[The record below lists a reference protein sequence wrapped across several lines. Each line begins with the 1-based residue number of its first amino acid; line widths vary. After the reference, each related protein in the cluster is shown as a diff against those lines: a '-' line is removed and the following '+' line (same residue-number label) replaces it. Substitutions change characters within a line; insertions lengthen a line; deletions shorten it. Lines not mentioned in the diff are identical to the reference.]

1 MPVGLAVAAPS
12 NTTGAKCPSLCHRL
26 PKSKNRHYDNGSYFL
41 AVARILYCGDVG
53 AQTGFGRVAE
63 ELIPR
68 LCDDHEIHALA
79 VNWYGDPSP
88 MQEYCK
94 MYPASAGGPDP
105 FGSHRIAE
113 IAAAIKPDLVWI
125 TNDLWCMPPLL
136 QALKP
141 VRESVPMKVYGYA
154 PIDSYGIFPEFM
166 ASLDGLDGLGTYT
179 QFGREELLKAGYGKE
194 VDVIPHGVDRTKFF
208 PMDREECRQGL
219 GIAPDD
225 FVVFNGNRNQP
236 RKRIDITIK
245 GFIRFAVNSPRARLW
260 LHMGIKDQGWDII
273 PLFNR
278 VARDYGYDPTNRL
291 ILTNANFSVNNCL
304 SIESLNRAYNAADIG
319 VNTCIAEGWGLVNFE
334 HAATGVAQLVPDH
347 TSLKEIFSDVPRIDC
362 LESETDRG
370 YGLERPVPSSES
382 LAERLDY
389 YYQFPE
395 ALQATGKWCYEK
407 ACNPAYEWPTIAGQM
422 KGIIDRTLSIPAPTK
437 FKGFGTPVRLG

>member
-1 MPVGLAVAAPS
+1 MNARQDAAAPFV
-12 NTTGAKCPSLCHRL
+12 TIARKCH
-26 PKSKNRHYDNGSYFL
+26 NDHYHGGSYSFF
-41 AVARILYCGDVG
+41 VARILYCGDIG

-68 LCDDHEIHALA
+68 LSDKHEIHGLA
-79 VNWYGDPSP
+79 VNWHGDPSP
-88 MQEYCK
+88 MQQYCR
-94 MYPASAGGPDP
+94 MYPAQVGGPDP

-113 IAAAIKPDLVWI
+113 LAAAIQPDLVWI
-125 TNDLWCMPPLL
+125 TNDLWCIPPFL

-141 VRESVPMKVYGYA
+141 AREQVPMKVYGYS

-166 ASLDGLDGLGTYT
+166 QHLDGLDGLGTYK
-179 QFGREELLKAGYGKE
+179 QFGKAELEKAGYTKTI
-194 VDVIPHGVDRTKFF
+194 DVIPHGVDRSKFF
-208 PMDREECRQGL
+208 PLDRDDARRAM
-219 GIAPDD
+219 GIAKDD

-245 GFIRFAVNSPRARLW
+245 GFIHFAKHFPNARLW

-278 VARDYGYDPTNRL
+278 VARDYDYDPTSRL
-291 ILTNANFSVNNCL
+291 ILTNHNFSVNNCL
-304 SIESLNRAYNAADIG
+304 SIADLNRAYNAADIG

-347 TSLKEIFSDVPRIDC
+347 TSLKEIFDGVRRIDC
-362 LESETDRG
+362 LEAETDRG
-370 YGLERPVPSSES
+370 YGLERPIPSTKSMADCLTAYHEDRG
-382 LAERLDY
+382 LLGTA
-389 YYQFPE
+389 
-395 ALQATGKWCYEK
+395 AKWCFDR
-407 ACNPAYEWPTIAGQM
+407 ATDPAYDWGLISQQM
-422 KGIIDRTLSIPAPTK
+422 IGIIDRCLNEKPAPA

>member
-1 MPVGLAVAAPS
+1 
-12 NTTGAKCPSLCHRL
+12 
-26 PKSKNRHYDNGSYFL
+26 
-41 AVARILYCGDVG
+41 VARILYCGDVG

-141 VRESVPMKVYGYA
+141 IRESVPMKVYGYA

-179 QFGREELLKAGYGKE
+179 QFGREELLKAGYGEE
-194 VDVIPHGVDRTKFF
+194 VDVIPHGVDRSKFF
-208 PMDREECRQGL
+208 PIDKQECREGL

-245 GFIRFAVNSPRARLW
+245 GFIKFAVNNPRARLW

-334 HAATGVAQLVPDH
+334 HAATGVTQLVPDH

-389 YYQFPE
+389 YYQSPE

-407 ACNPAYEWPTIAGQM
+407 ACNPAYKWPTIVGQM
-422 KGIIDRTLSIPAPTK
+422 KGIIDRTLSAPAPVR
-437 FKGFGTPVRLG
+437 FKGFGAPVRLG